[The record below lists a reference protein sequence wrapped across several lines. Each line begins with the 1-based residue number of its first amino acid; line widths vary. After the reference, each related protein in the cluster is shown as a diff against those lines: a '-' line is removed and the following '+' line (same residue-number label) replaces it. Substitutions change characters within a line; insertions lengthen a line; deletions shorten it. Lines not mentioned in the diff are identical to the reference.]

1 MLTHWRWGFVGAGE
15 DMAIVETTSVPSYCS
30 WISVLSEASP
40 QIQYMRVGLV
50 IIISVRVSD
59 HLGHEHH

>member
-1 MLTHWRWGFVGAGE
+1 
-15 DMAIVETTSVPSYCS
+15 MATVETTSVPSHCS

-50 IIISVRVSD
+50 IIISVTVSD